1 MIALLKTLWNLPS
14 AALNLAAER
23 LRAANHKQ
31 HRGCGGH
38 WRRQKRDGKA
48 YERCLK
54 CGAERRARKR

>member
-1 MIALLKTLWNLPS
+1 MIALLKTLWNLPTI
-14 AALNLAAER
+14 ALALAAER
-23 LRAANHKQ
+23 LHATQSKK

-54 CGAERRARKR
+54 CGAERRARRR